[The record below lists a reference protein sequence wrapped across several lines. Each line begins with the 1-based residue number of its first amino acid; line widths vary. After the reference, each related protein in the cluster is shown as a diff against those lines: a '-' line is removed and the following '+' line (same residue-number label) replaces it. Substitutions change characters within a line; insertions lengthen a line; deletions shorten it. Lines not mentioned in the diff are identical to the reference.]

1 VSVWRRTYGAGPLH
15 LAIHAAAFV
24 AAGYALLR
32 ILGREPV
39 GNFLLWFLGAA
50 LLHDLV
56 LLPLYSALDM
66 GARIGLRCSARRR
79 AVPPINH
86 LRVPVL
92 VSGLL
97 LLVYFPL
104 ILVEADRNYFRSS
117 GHHVHGYARNWLF
130 VTVALFA
137 GSALI
142 YLGRTIRARR
152 RSVP

>member
-1 VSVWRRTYGAGPLH
+1 MRAWRRLYGASPLH
-15 LAIHAAAFV
+15 LAIHVSAFAIAAYAF
-24 AAGYALLR
+24 LR

-39 GNFLLWFLGAA
+39 DDFLLWFVGAA

-56 LLPLYSALDM
+56 LLPLYSGLDL
-66 GARIGLRCSARRR
+66 GARIGLRPAARRR
-79 AVPPINH
+79 AVPLINH
-86 LRVPVL
+86 VRVPAL

-104 ILVEADRNYFRSS
+104 ILVEADRNYFRST
-117 GHHVHGYARNWLF
+117 GHHVHHYARNWLL
-130 VTVALFA
+130 VTAGLFA

-152 RSVP
+152 RSVR

>member
-1 VSVWRRTYGAGPLH
+1 VSIWRRMYGASPLH

-39 GNFLLWFLGAA
+39 DNFVLWFVGAA

-56 LLPLYSALDM
+56 VLPLYSALDL
-66 GARIGLRCSARRR
+66 GARIGLRSSAGRR
-79 AVPPINH
+79 AVPVINH
-86 LRVPVL
+86 LRVPAII
-92 VSGLL
+92 SGLL

-104 ILVEADRNYFRSS
+104 ILVEADRNYFRAS
-117 GHHVHGYARNWLF
+117 GHHVHGYARNWLL

-137 GSALI
+137 GSTFI

-152 RSVP
+152 RSVR